1 MILSVSRRTDIPAF
15 YSDWFLNRLKEGYLY
30 VRNPMNAHQ
39 ISHIDLSP
47 ELVDCIVFWT
57 KNPAG
62 MLGRLE
68 ELEGYPYYFQFT
80 LTGYGRDLEAN
91 LPDKQKVLI
100 PCFQQLSRRVGKE
113 RVIWRYDPIALNE
126 RYTAD
131 YHERAF
137 RSIADSLAGYT
148 EKAVISFVDLYEKVR
163 RNTREQNLRDIADG
177 EMVELARHLV
187 DIARQRGMAVESCA
201 ERIDLHSVGVE
212 HGCCIDKGLIER
224 LLGCPLKCGKDK
236 NQRPEC
242 GCVESIDVGAYNT
255 CRHGCLYC
263 YANFN
268 QTLVS
273 QSAALYDPHSPL
285 LCGAV
290 GPEDKITRRAVKS
303 LRVAPKE
310 GDQMT
315 LWDISSASDAAA
327 TGSGDLGKRK

>member
-15 YSDWFLNRLKEGYLY
+15 YSEWFFNRLKEGFLY

-39 ISHIDLSP
+39 ISQIDLSP

-57 KNPAG
+57 KNPGG
-62 MLGRLE
+62 MLGQLE
-68 ELEGYPYYFQFT
+68 ELERYPCYFQFT

-91 LPDKQKVLI
+91 LPDKRRVLI
-100 PCFQQLSRRVGKE
+100 PCFQQLSRSVGKE

-126 RYTAD
+126 RYTMD
-131 YHERAF
+131 YHQRAF
-137 RSIADSLAGYT
+137 LAIADSLAGYT
-148 EKAVISFVDLYEKVR
+148 EKAVISFVDLYDKVR
-163 RNTREQNLRDIADG
+163 RNTKEQNLRDIADG
-177 EMVELARHLV
+177 EMVELAGRLV

-212 HGCCIDKGLIER
+212 HGSCIDKGLIER

-255 CRHGCLYC
+255 CRHGCRYC

-268 QTLVS
+268 RTLVS

-285 LCGAV
+285 LCGTV
-290 GPEDKITRRAVKS
+290 GPEDKINRRAVKS
-303 LRVAPKE
+303 LRIPREE
-310 GDQMT
+310 GDQLT
-315 LWDISSASDAAA
+315 LWDASTPSS
-327 TGSGDLGKRK
+327 GSSVDPG